1 MNQAVFTG
9 EEDAVTV
16 NIILKRST
24 FGDSFT
30 ARFWKMTVY
39 PTFSGRC
46 STARGSNRALV
57 VRCGKDERLRSIVLD
72 MCGEGLFC
80 RKERLPEAIL

>member
-1 MNQAVFTG
+1 M
-9 EEDAVTV
+9 

-24 FGDSFT
+24 FGDSFYSLLLENDSISDF
-30 ARFWKMTVY
+30 FWQMLYSK
-39 PTFSGRC
+39 
-46 STARGSNRALV
+46 GSNRALV

-80 RKERLPEAIL
+80 RKSAPAEAIL